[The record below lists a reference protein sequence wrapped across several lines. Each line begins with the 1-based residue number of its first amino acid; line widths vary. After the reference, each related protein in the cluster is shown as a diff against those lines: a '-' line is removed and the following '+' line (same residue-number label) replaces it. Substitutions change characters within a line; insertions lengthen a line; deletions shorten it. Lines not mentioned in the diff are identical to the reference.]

1 MPQPNFAIE
10 IALLAD
16 PMTPQLISLLVKPGM
31 TIGDALIEAGISGE
45 GFTLSKAGSVA
56 KIEDQLMAG
65 DRIELLPPLI
75 ITPEAARKLRAAKK
89 KKRDIRDG
97 I

>member
-1 MPQPNFAIE
+1 MPKPNFPIE
-10 IALLAD
+10 IAILAD
-16 PMTPQLISLLVKPGM
+16 PTTPQLISLLVKPG
-31 TIGDALIEAGISGE
+31 TRIGDALLAAGISAE
-45 GFTLSKAGSVA
+45 GFTLGKVGSVA
-56 KIEDQLMAG
+56 KREDQLMAG

>member
-1 MPQPNFAIE
+1 MPQPNFPIE

-16 PMTPQLISLLVKPGM
+16 PAIPQLISLLVEPGT
-31 TIGDALIEAGISGE
+31 TIGDALLEAGISPD
-45 GFTLSKAGSVA
+45 GFTLGKAGSVA
-56 KIEDQLMAG
+56 KREDTLMAG

-97 I
+97 L